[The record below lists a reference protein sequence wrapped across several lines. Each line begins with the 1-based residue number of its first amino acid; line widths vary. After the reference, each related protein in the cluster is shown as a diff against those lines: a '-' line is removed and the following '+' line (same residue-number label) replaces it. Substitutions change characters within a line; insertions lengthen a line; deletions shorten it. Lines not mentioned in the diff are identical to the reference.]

1 MKNSPMPNA
10 SVTQTV
16 FELARKQC
24 VANTL
29 NALRNGKL
37 ESLCSALDES
47 IAVRDAQ
54 VAALGSGLPVD
65 IASAIFPGGDPRRVV
80 SPG

>member
-1 MKNSPMPNA
+1 MKNSPLPDA
-10 SVTQTV
+10 SITQTM

-29 NALRNGKL
+29 DALRSGNI
-37 ESLCSALDES
+37 ESLCSVLDES
-47 IAVRDAQ
+47 IAIRDAQ
-54 VAALGSGLPVD
+54 VVALGSGLPID
-65 IASAIFPGGDPRRVV
+65 IARAIFPCGDPRRVV